1 MFCKI
6 NFVMI
11 DELKQKRKLA
21 YLINVFDDY
30 ALPHSRQNL
39 SNNKLV
45 EQIVEFFKT
54 ESKLIYPA
62 KSYFVAIVYAK
73 CLEKYFK
80 QDFYQSLNDI
90 ELLPDDEYFIPY
102 NKSKEIYDK
111 VLREIGDIWQYK
123 SIEKTVNYFKQEF
136 LIRGE

>member
-11 DELKQKRKLA
+11 NELKQKRKLA
-21 YLINVFDDY
+21 YLMTVFDDY
-30 ALPHSRQNL
+30 ALPYSRQFL
-39 SNNKLV
+39 SNTELIK
-45 EQIVEFFKT
+45 QIVEFFKT
-54 ESKLIYPA
+54 ESQLIYPA

-73 CLEKYFK
+73 CLEKYFN
-80 QDFYQSLNDI
+80 QNFLESLDDI
-90 ELLPDDEYFIPY
+90 ELLPDDMDFVPY
-102 NKSKEIYDK
+102 RKSKEVYDE
-111 VLREIGDIWQYK
+111 VLKQIGDIWQYK